1 MPGEPPPPQST
12 RDSSGGEKEKDQSD
26 RLGSLGYTP
35 AMRRLLL
42 VVLIAFVAL
51 PASARRRAVSVS
63 DPLVIASADS
73 IAAAALADGIPGLTI
88 AIRKG
93 TAIFTRSYGIG
104 DVDSGTEGRTDTV
117 YQIASVT
124 KQFTAAAILRLEED
138 ARLAVGDRAGLY
150 LPELDE
156 RFDAITIRHLL
167 THTSGLRDYESQLQN
182 PFEEISQQEI
192 IEIITSTGPLFS
204 PGSEYQYSNSG
215 YYLLGVIIERTS
227 GRSYE
232 QFLRET
238 FFQPLG
244 LTHTS
249 YCGATSPSPSG
260 TILLAGSV
268 IPIPAAHMSLVGA
281 AGALCSTV
289 GDLIRWNT
297 ALANGIAV
305 SSASYDRMIGQGVRI
320 GLGLHYGFGLV
331 VDRRGPFLSI
341 WHNGSILGFQS
352 MLLWI
357 PERELTIAVLTNLT
371 DLDRDRAGEI
381 ARALASSSG
390 P

>member
-1 MPGEPPPPQST
+1 
-12 RDSSGGEKEKDQSD
+12 
-26 RLGSLGYTP
+26 
-35 AMRRLLL
+35 MRRLLL
-42 VVLIAFVAL
+42 LILIALVAV
-51 PASARRRAVSVS
+51 PASARRRVVSAS
-63 DPLVIASADS
+63 DPLVIPAADV

-93 TAIFTRSYGIG
+93 TAVFTRSYGIG
-104 DVDSGTEGRTDTV
+104 QVDTGTEVRNDTV

-124 KQFTAAAILRLEED
+124 KQFTAAAIMRLEEET
-138 ARLAVGDRAGLY
+138 RLSLDDRAGLY

-167 THTSGLRDYESQLQN
+167 THSSGVRDYESQIQN
-182 PFEEISQQEI
+182 PFEEMTQQEI
-192 IEIITSTGPLFS
+192 IAIITSTGPLFP
-204 PGSEYQYSNSG
+204 PGSEYEYSNAG
-215 YYLLGVIIERTS
+215 YYLLGLIIERTS
-227 GRSYE
+227 GHSYE
-232 QFLRET
+232 QYLRKT
-238 FFQPLG
+238 FFEPLG
-244 LTHTS
+244 LTQTS
-249 YCGATSPSPSG
+249 YCGTTWPSPEG
-260 TILLAGSV
+260 TILLGGAI

-281 AGALCSTV
+281 AGALCSTA

-297 ALANGIAV
+297 ALTNGIAV
-305 SSASYDRMIGQGVRI
+305 SSASYDRMIGQGIRM

-331 VDRRGPFLSI
+331 VDTRASLLSI

-381 ARALASSSG
+381 ARDLAFSLG